1 MYVMLIFALALL
13 SPLPFV
19 SPFASVMQDAT
30 AQSQFSS
37 FDVDPTSS
45 TVQPLAGPFALISQ
59 SFDVELI
66 GVTTDTYAFADMTV
80 SEYGDTVYA
89 LANNFLGKQITHIDI
104 TDPYNVHLFNTIN
117 IADIY
122 NNQDLSINDN
132 LAFSV
137 GGSQYMML
145 SLSDASSGTTVG
157 TVGVLGYQFGFEFNA
172 LSPLSEAYDGAT
184 YENLDYPLSIDIVT
198 LGTSMYALVASFDD
212 DGVQIIDITELDSI
226 SPVLSISDGTG
237 NFTTLN
243 GAYDLVIAEID
254 SSTYALVTAIND
266 NGVQI
271 IDITDINN
279 PIAASEVIDGQDN
292 FEALGGARDIA
303 ITTIGSSTYALVTS
317 QPDDGVQIID
327 ITDPYNPIAASAV
340 FDEQDG
346 YDELDGA
353 DAIAITTLED
363 TIIAVVASTND
374 DGVQF
379 INITDPYTPLPIHS
393 VTTEDAGYSF
403 DKPRDVVIRVVD
415 GASYAF
421 VLSTR
426 WSLHNTR
433 HENRFC
439 SPNYFGE

>member
-1 MYVMLIFALALL
+1 M
-13 SPLPFV
+13 
-19 SPFASVMQDAT
+19 
-30 AQSQFSS
+30 
-37 FDVDPTSS
+37 
-45 TVQPLAGPFALISQ
+45 
-59 SFDVELI
+59 
-66 GVTTDTYAFADMTV
+66 
-80 SEYGDTVYA
+80 
-89 LANNFLGKQITHIDI
+89 
-104 TDPYNVHLFNTIN
+104 
-117 IADIY
+117 
-122 NNQDLSINDN
+122 
-132 LAFSV
+132 
-137 GGSQYMML
+137 
-145 SLSDASSGTTVG
+145 
-157 TVGVLGYQFGFEFNA
+157 
-172 LSPLSEAYDGAT
+172 SPLSEAYDGAT

-379 INITDPYTPLPIHS
+379 MTITDPYTPLPMLQW
-393 VTTEDAGYSF
+393 DC
-403 DKPRDVVIRVVD
+403 
-415 GASYAF
+415 
-421 VLSTR
+421 LC
-426 WSLHNTR
+426 L
-433 HENRFC
+433 
-439 SPNYFGE
+439 